1 MMVCPAVD
9 RAGEAYRVGV
19 RGSSPAVPFNA
30 TSPVS
35 VMFYH
40 DRKLQYHV
48 RVDTPNPHFAKM
60 LQQAIGG
67 IEGEMRVCLQYL
79 FQAWGSRG
87 PTKYRD
93 MLLETGTEE
102 IAHIEMLA
110 TAVALNLE
118 GAPTETKSNA
128 ALHPVVNAVLGGM
141 DPRHILSTGLAAMAA
156 DANGVPFNGSWV
168 VASGNLA
175 ADMYANVMAES
186 TGRVLATRLY
196 EMTDDPGMKDMLSF
210 LIARDTMHQN
220 QWLAVLEDLGG
231 LSQIHPI
238 PNSFP
243 QAQENQQVNYSFVST
258 QRDPAPDPMERWTT
272 GASVDGKGQFTFQP
286 ATPMGGEPVLAPP
299 IPEGHAQTEQMTG
312 ATAEN
317 VDRPLVR

>member
-1 MMVCPAVD
+1 
-9 RAGEAYRVGV
+9 
-19 RGSSPAVPFNA
+19 
-30 TSPVS
+30 
-35 VMFYH
+35 MFYH

-48 RVDTPNPHFAKM
+48 RVDKPNPHFAKM

-67 IEGEMRVCLQYL
+67 IEGEIRVCLQYL

-87 PTKYRD
+87 PAKYRD

-102 IAHIEMLA
+102 IGHIEMLA

-118 GAPTETKSNA
+118 GAPTETRSNA

-141 DPRHILSTGLAAMAA
+141 DPRHVLSTGLAAMAA
-156 DANGVPFNGSWV
+156 DSNGVPFNGSWV

-231 LSQIHPI
+231 LEQVHPI

-243 QAQENQQVNYSFVST
+243 QAQENQDFNYAFVST
-258 QRDPAPDPMERWTT
+258 QRQPAEDPMQRWTT
-272 GASVDGKGQFTFQP
+272 GPSLDGKGNFTFQP
-286 ATPMGGEPVLAPP
+286 ATPLGGEPELAPP
-299 IPEGHAQTEQMTG
+299 VPEGHAQTEQMAG
-312 ATAEN
+312 SLGGEI
-317 VDRPLVR
+317 DRPLRSI